1 MTPEE
6 RIALLVE
13 EFSRQPHQLKKE
25 TVILGICL
33 AAAVRRVSG
42 TGTALELSQPH
53 WDLIAGAA
61 MALSG
66 CRGPVVVFAALEWY
80 AVHVAG
86 VHLFGNERKLMALR
100 HALQHE
106 VPQRIK
112 DIVRDVD
119 GALRAWGP
127 PSSKPGGALR
137 LARKR

>member
-6 RIALLVE
+6 RMALLVE
-13 EFSRQPHQLKKE
+13 EFYREPHDAQKE
-25 TVILGICL
+25 TVLLGICL

-53 WDLIAGAA
+53 WDVIAGAA

-86 VHLFGNERKLMALR
+86 VHLFGDERKLMSLR
-100 HALQHE
+100 HYLQRE
-106 VPQRIK
+106 VPDRIK
-112 DIVRDVD
+112 AIVRDVD

-127 PSSKPGGALR
+127 PRKPGGDL
-137 LARKR
+137 